1 MCIRGRSVTLC
12 RVTPSG
18 SPPRLRRPWSQRDRA
33 VPRVVVRP
41 LQDFLRWEASGGLL
55 LLLATAV
62 ALVWANVAFASYEEL
77 WTTELRVQIGGW
89 TFEQDLLHIVNDGL
103 MTLFF
108 LVIGLEV
115 KRELAVGELRTR
127 RAATLPVFAAVGG
140 MAVPALVFAAVLAG
154 GAGAAGWG
162 IPMATD
168 TAFAL
173 GVLALIGRRAP
184 PMLTTLL
191 LAVAVIDDLGAM
203 TVMTVF
209 YSDGPDPV
217 WMAACVACLAAVAAL
232 NRLHVRHI
240 GPYLAVGALAWVAA
254 AAAGVHPTVV
264 GVALGLL
271 TPARPFQP
279 PQAVAVEAGAVAE
292 AVVGESPATEVDSG
306 SWRRLAHLSR
316 EAISP
321 VNRIEHALHP
331 WTSMIIV
338 PVFAL
343 ANAGIVLDSAAID
356 AAAGSAVTMGVVLG
370 LVVGKPLGLVAGAYL
385 AVRLGL
391 SRMPRGVGWLHLVGL
406 GALAGIGFTISLFIT
421 TLAFDTPALVSSAK
435 VGILA
440 GSLLSAAVG
449 VVALQAAHRRTRAAR
464 RRAAASATATPPASP
479 AAGAAPPGALPRPD
493 RPA

>member
-1 MCIRGRSVTLC
+1 M
-12 RVTPSG
+12 
-18 SPPRLRRPWSQRDRA
+18 
-33 VPRVVVRP
+33 VVRP

-55 LLLATAV
+55 LLVATAV
-62 ALVWANVAFASYEEL
+62 ALVWANVALGSYEDL
-77 WTTELRVQIGGW
+77 WSTELRVQLGDW
-89 TFEQDLLHIVNDGL
+89 TFEQDLLHVVNDGL

-127 RAATLPVFAAVGG
+127 RAAMLPVFAAAGG
-140 MAVPALVFAAVLAG
+140 MLVPALVYAAVTSG
-154 GAGAAGWG
+154 GPGASGWG

-209 YSDGPDPV
+209 YSDGPDMV
-217 WMAACVACLAAVAAL
+217 WIVVCVACLVAVAVI

-240 GPYLAVGALAWVAA
+240 GPYLLLGALAWIAA
-254 AAAGVHPTVV
+254 AASGVHPTVV

-279 PQAVAVEAGAVAE
+279 PRAVAKEAGAVAD
-292 AVVGESPATEVDSG
+292 AVVGETPAAAPVDAG

-331 WTSMIIV
+331 WTSMLVV
-338 PVFAL
+338 PLFAL
-343 ANAGIVLDSAAID
+343 ANAGIVLDRASID
-356 AAAGSAVTMGVVLG
+356 AAAGSAVTLGIILG
-370 LVVGKPLGLVAGAYL
+370 LVVGKPVGMVAGAYV
-385 AVRLGL
+385 AVRFGL

-406 GALAGIGFTISLFIT
+406 GAIAGIGFTISLFIT
-421 TLAFDTPALVSSAK
+421 SLAFTDLVVISSAK
-435 VGILA
+435 VGILV
-440 GSLLSAAVG
+440 GSLLSAGVG
-449 VVALQAAHRRTRAAR
+449 VVLIHLAHRRTQEAR
-464 RRAAASATATPPASP
+464 RRAAASAAATPPAPS
-479 AAGAAPPGALPRPD
+479 AAGGPPREALRRPD
-493 RPA
+493 RPG

>member
-1 MCIRGRSVTLC
+1 MDDRSVTLW

-33 VPRVVVRP
+33 VPRVVMRP

-55 LLLATAV
+55 LLVATAA
-62 ALVWANVAFASYEEL
+62 ALVWANVALASYTEL
-77 WTTELRVQIGGW
+77 WSAELRVEIGNW

-127 RAATLPVFAAVGG
+127 RAAMLPVFAAAGG
-140 MAVPALVFAAVLAG
+140 MLVPALVYAAVLAG
-154 GAGAAGWG
+154 GDGAAGWG

-173 GVLALIGRRAP
+173 GVLALLGRRAP

-209 YSDGPDPV
+209 YSDGPDLA
-217 WMAACVACLAAVAAL
+217 WMAACVACLVAVAVL
-232 NRLHVRHI
+232 NRVHVRHI
-240 GPYLAVGALAWVAA
+240 GPYLMLGGLAWVAA
-254 AAAGVHPTVV
+254 AASGVHPTVV

-279 PQAVAVEAGAVAE
+279 HHAVAKEAGAVAE
-292 AVVGESPATEVDSG
+292 AAVDPATAKVDPG

-331 WTSMIIV
+331 WTSMIVV
-338 PVFAL
+338 PLFAL
-343 ANAGIVLDSAAID
+343 ANAGIVLDATAIE
-356 AAAGSAVTMGVVLG
+356 AAAGSALTLGVILG
-370 LVVGKPLGLVAGAYL
+370 LVVGKPLGLVGGAYL
-385 AVRLGL
+385 AVRFGL

-406 GALAGIGFTISLFIT
+406 GAIAGIGFTISLFIT
-421 TLAFDTPALVSSAK
+421 ALAFVDDAALTSAAK

-449 VVALQAAHRRTRAAR
+449 VAFIQIAHRRTTAAR
-464 RRAAASATATPPASP
+464 RRAALSGAATPPAP
-479 AAGAAPPGALPRPD
+479 PGAGAAPPGALPTRD

>member
-1 MCIRGRSVTLC
+1 M
-12 RVTPSG
+12 
-18 SPPRLRRPWSQRDRA
+18 
-33 VPRVVVRP
+33 VRP
-41 LQDFLRWEASGGLL
+41 LQEFIRWEASGGLL
-55 LLLATAV
+55 LLVATAV
-62 ALVWANVAFASYEEL
+62 ALVWANVDVASYNDV
-77 WTTELRVQIGGW
+77 WSTELIVQLGDW
-89 TFEQDLLHIVNDGL
+89 RFEQDLLHVVNDGL

-127 RAATLPVFAAVGG
+127 RAATLPLFAAVGG
-140 MAVPALVFAAVLAG
+140 MAVPALVYFAVTAG
-154 GAGAAGWG
+154 NPGSSGWG

-173 GVLALIGRRAP
+173 GVLALLGRRAP

-209 YSDGPDPV
+209 YSDGPQPV
-217 WMAACVACLAAVAAL
+217 WIAVCVACLVGVALL

-240 GPYLAVGALAWVAA
+240 APYLLVGAMAWIAA

-279 PQAVAVEAGAVAE
+279 HTAVAREAGVVAD
-292 AVVGESPATEVDSG
+292 AVVDETAPAVG
-306 SWRRLAHLSR
+306 PKSWRRLSQLSK

-331 WTSMIIV
+331 WTSMIVV
-338 PVFAL
+338 PLFAL
-343 ANAGIVLDSAAID
+343 ANAGIVLNSDSID
-356 AAAGSAVTMGVVLG
+356 AAAGSVVTLGVILG
-370 LVVGKPLGLVAGAYL
+370 LVVGKPIGMMAGAYL
-385 AVRLGL
+385 AVRFGL
-391 SRMPRGVGWLHLVGL
+391 SRMPRGVGWMHMLGL
-406 GALAGIGFTISLFIT
+406 GGLAGIGFTISLFIT
-421 TLAFDTPALVSSAK
+421 SLAFTDDATVLAAK

-440 GSLLSAAVG
+440 GSLIAATLG
-449 VVALQAAHRRTRAAR
+449 VVAILLAHRRTQAAR
-464 RRAAASATATPPASP
+464 ARASSAGARPPAGSP
-479 AAGAAPPGALPRPD
+479 ADGSPSAGLPTPGRQG
-493 RPA
+493 

>member
-1 MCIRGRSVTLC
+1 MTST
-12 RVTPSG
+12 G

-55 LLLATAV
+55 LLVATAV
-62 ALVWANVAFASYEEL
+62 ALVWANVALGSYEDL
-77 WTTELRVQIGGW
+77 WSTELRVQLGDW
-89 TFEQDLLHIVNDGL
+89 TFEQDLLHVVNDGL

-127 RAATLPVFAAVGG
+127 RAAMLPVFAAAGA
-140 MAVPALVFAAVLAG
+140 MLVPALVYAAVTSG
-154 GAGAAGWG
+154 GSGASGWG

-209 YSDGPDPV
+209 YSDGPDTA
-217 WMAACVACLAAVAAL
+217 WIVACIVCLVAVAAL

-240 GPYLAVGALAWVAA
+240 GPYLMLGALAWIAA
-254 AAAGVHPTVV
+254 AASGVHPTVV

-279 PQAVAVEAGAVAE
+279 SRAVAKEAGAVAD
-292 AVVGESPATEVDSG
+292 AVVGVTPAAAPVDAG

-331 WTSMIIV
+331 WTSMLVV
-338 PVFAL
+338 PLFAL
-343 ANAGIVLDSAAID
+343 ANAGNRA
-356 AAAGSAVTMGVVLG
+356 
-370 LVVGKPLGLVAGAYL
+370 
-385 AVRLGL
+385 RLGL
-391 SRMPRGVGWLHLVGL
+391 DRRRGRQRRDARDHPRPGGRQARGDGGRRLPRRAPRAVAHAAGRRLAAPGGPGRHRRHRLHHLAVHHEPGVHRPRGDLVREGRHPRR
-406 GALAGIGFTISLFIT
+406 I
-421 TLAFDTPALVSSAK
+421 
-435 VGILA
+435 
-440 GSLLSAAVG
+440 AAVG
-449 VVALQAAHRRTRAAR
+449 RRR
-464 RRAAASATATPPASP
+464 RRAH
-479 AAGAAPPGALPRPD
+479 PPGAPPRAGDASPG
-493 RPA
+493 RG

>member
-1 MCIRGRSVTLC
+1 M
-12 RVTPSG
+12 
-18 SPPRLRRPWSQRDRA
+18 
-33 VPRVVVRP
+33 PRVVVRP

-55 LLLATAV
+55 LLVATAA
-62 ALVWANVAFASYEEL
+62 ALVWANVALASYTDL
-77 WTTELRVQIGGW
+77 WGTELRVTIGGW

-115 KRELAVGELRTR
+115 KRELAIGELRTR
-127 RAATLPVFAAVGG
+127 RAAMLPLCAALGG
-140 MAVPALVFAAVLAG
+140 LVVPALVFAAILAG
-154 GAGAAGWG
+154 GDGAGGWG

-173 GVLALIGRRAP
+173 GVLALLGRRAP

-209 YSDGPDPV
+209 YSDGPDPA
-217 WMAACVACLAAVAAL
+217 WMAACVACLGAVAVL
-232 NRLHVRHI
+232 NRVHVRHI
-240 GPYLAVGALAWVAA
+240 GPYLVLGALAWIAA
-254 AAAGVHPTVV
+254 AASGVHPTVV

-271 TPARPFQP
+271 TPARPFQSER
-279 PQAVAVEAGAVAE
+279 AVAEQAGAVAH
-292 AVVGESPATEVDSG
+292 ALAGESPAAAALDAG
-306 SWRRLAHLSR
+306 SWRRLSHLSR

-331 WTSMIIV
+331 WTSMIVI
-338 PVFAL
+338 PLFGL
-343 ANAGIVLDSAAID
+343 ANAGIVLDATAIE
-356 AAAGSAVTMGVVLG
+356 AAAGSAVTLGVIAG
-370 LVVGKPLGLVAGAYL
+370 LALGKPLGLIGGAYL

-406 GALAGIGFTISLFIT
+406 GAIAGIGFTISLFVT
-421 TLAFDTPALVSSAK
+421 ALAFADDAALTSSAK

-449 VVALQAAHRRTRAAR
+449 VAALLLADRRTRAAR
-464 RRAAASATATPPASP
+464 RRAAAGGASP
-479 AAGAAPPGALPRPD
+479 A
-493 RPA
+493 